1 MVLNVDPGGYSCE
14 VARLISGLFSGLFWP
29 AEVRCRLRRGFGVMG
44 RQFVRIITG
53 RAHHGEDTTGADF
66 DGHRR
71 TIARTELIVGNL
83 LQLGSMEVSMDAP

>member
-1 MVLNVDPGGYSCE
+1 
-14 VARLISGLFSGLFWP
+14 
-29 AEVRCRLRRGFGVMG
+29 MG

-83 LQLGSMEVSMDAP
+83 LQLGVDGGFDGRALIRSAGEHGLGPLPDQ

>member
-14 VARLISGLFSGLFWP
+14 VARLIRGYFGP
-29 AEVRCRLRRGFGVMG
+29 QKVRCRPETRLWCHG